1 MKLVIQIP
9 CFNEEQTLP
18 QTIRDLP
25 KSIPGIDQIEIL
37 VVDDG
42 STDRTV
48 EVARLCG
55 VHHILSLGTNR
66 GLGRAFSRGLEK
78 AVLLH
83 ADIVVNTDG
92 DNQYVG
98 ADIAKLVEPILQH
111 RADMVVGC
119 RPIISHPEFSP
130 LKKTLQLLGSW
141 TLRLLSKTSVRDAA
155 SGFRAFS
162 REACKRLVIYS
173 RFSYCME
180 TLIQAGNSQLR
191 VDSVDIRVN
200 PTTRQSRLYK
210 SLPEY
215 LWKSGSIMVTM
226 FVHYRPSLFFG
237 LLSAVNFAGAA
248 FLGLRFLYLVYLTPI
263 SAAGHRT
270 YLPSLILL
278 AILATFGAGLAA
290 LAVIAE
296 LLRGNRLLIEEIVYQ
311 LRRLAAER
319 SSNVP
324 ASSQNEHPAEK
335 TQAAIQDHPPFH

>member
-9 CFNEEQTLP
+9 CFNEQQTLP

-66 GLGRAFSRGLEK
+66 GLGRAFAMGLEQ

-119 RPIISHPEFSP
+119 RPIVTHPEFSP
-130 LKKTLQLLGSW
+130 LKKALQLLGSW
-141 TLRLLSKTSVRDAA
+141 TLRLLSHTNVRDAA

-162 REACKRLVIYS
+162 KEACKRLVIHS
-173 RFSYCME
+173 RFSHCME
-180 TLIQAGNSQLR
+180 TLIQVGNSNLR

-200 PTTRQSRLYK
+200 STTRQSRLFK
-210 SLPEY
+210 STPEY
-215 LWKSGSIMVTM
+215 LWKSGSTMVTM

-237 LLSAVNFAGAA
+237 LLSAVNFAAA
-248 FLGLRFLYLVYLTPI
+248 GFLGLRFLYLVYLTPG
-263 SAAGHRT
+263 SAADHRT

-278 AILATFGAGLAA
+278 SVLAIFGAGSATLAIVA
-290 LAVIAE
+290 D
-296 LLRGNRLLIEEIVYQ
+296 LLRGNRRMSEEILYQ
-311 LRRLAAER
+311 LRRQALER
-319 SSNVP
+319 SSSVP
-324 ASSQNEHPAEK
+324 VSSQNEP
-335 TQAAIQDHPPFH
+335 TSPTILRRS

>member
-9 CFNEEQTLP
+9 CFNEQETLP
-18 QTIRDLP
+18 VTIRDLP

-55 VHHILSLGTNR
+55 AHHILSLGTNR
-66 GLGRAFSRGLEK
+66 GLGRAFAAGMEK
-78 AVLLH
+78 AVSLG

-98 ADIAKLVEPILQH
+98 ADIAKLVKPVLEHQ
-111 RADMVVGC
+111 ADMVVGC
-119 RPIISHPEFSP
+119 RPIIDHPEFSP
-130 LKKTLQLLGSW
+130 LKKMLQLAGSW

-162 REACKRLVIYS
+162 REACKRLIIYS

-180 TLIQAGNSQLR
+180 SLIQAGNSHLR

-200 PTTRQSRLYK
+200 STTRQSRLFK
-210 SLPEY
+210 STPEY
-215 LWKSGSIMVTM
+215 LWKSSVIMVAM

-237 LLSAVNFAGAA
+237 LLSGVNLAGAA
-248 FLGLRFLYLVYLTPI
+248 FLGLRFLYHIYLAPA
-263 SAAGHRT
+263 SAVHRT
-270 YLPSLILL
+270 YIPSLILL
-278 AILATFGAGLAA
+278 AVLAIFGAGLAA
-290 LAVIAE
+290 LAVIAD
-296 LLRGNRLLIEEIVYQ
+296 LLRGNRRLMEEIVYQ
-311 LRRLAAER
+311 LRRQAAELA
-319 SSNVP
+319 SSMP
-324 ASSQNEHPAEK
+324 ASSPNHPAEK
-335 TQAAIQDHPPFH
+335 SGLPFKTTPG

>member
-25 KSIPGIDQIEIL
+25 KSIPGIDVVEIL

-48 EVARLCG
+48 EVARSCG
-55 VHHILSLGTNR
+55 VRHILSLGTNR
-66 GLGRAFSRGLEK
+66 GLGRAFSKGLEK
-78 AVLLH
+78 AVLLG
-83 ADIVVNTDG
+83 ADVVVNTDA

-98 ADIAKLVEPILQH
+98 ADVAKLVEPILQQH
-111 RADMVVGC
+111 ADMVVGC

-173 RFSYCME
+173 RFSYCTE

-200 PTTRQSRLYK
+200 PTTRQSRLFK

-215 LWKSGSIMVTM
+215 LWKSGSTMVTM

-248 FLGLRFLYLVYLTPI
+248 FLGLRFLYHIYLVPA
-263 SAAGHRT
+263 SAQHRT

-278 AILATFGAGLAA
+278 AVLAIFGAGLAT

-296 LLRGNRLLIEEIVYQ
+296 LLRANRRLSEEILYQ
-311 LRRLAAER
+311 LRRQAAEH
-319 SSNVP
+319 SSSVP
-324 ASSQNEHPAEK
+324 ASSQNEHAAEK
-335 TQAAIQDHPPFH
+335 TRAAIQDNPRVH

>member
-48 EVARLCG
+48 EVARAAG
-55 VHHILSLGTNR
+55 AHHILSLGSNR
-66 GLGRAFSRGLEK
+66 GLGRAFAMGLEK
-78 AVLLH
+78 AVSLR

-119 RPIISHPEFSP
+119 RPITNHPEFSP
-130 LKKTLQLLGSW
+130 LKKMLQLIGSW
-141 TLRLLSKTSVRDAA
+141 TLRLLSKTRVRDAA
-155 SGFRAFS
+155 SGFRALS
-162 REACKRLVIYS
+162 REACKRLMIYT

-180 TLIQAGNSQLR
+180 TLIQAGNSHLR

-200 PTTRQSRLYK
+200 PTTRKSRLFK

-215 LWKSGSIMVTM
+215 LWKSGTTMVSM
-226 FVHYRPSLFFG
+226 FIHYRPSLFFG
-237 LLSAVNFAGAA
+237 LLAAVNFAGAA
-248 FLGLRFLYLVYLTPI
+248 FIGLRFLYLVYL
-263 SAAGHRT
+263 AAGATGDHRT

-278 AILATFGAGLAA
+278 AVLTIIGVGLMT
-290 LAVIAE
+290 LAVIAN
-296 LLRGNRLLIEEIVYQ
+296 LLRGNRRLIEELLYQ
-311 LRRLAAER
+311 LRRMAVER
-319 SSNVP
+319 TSSTP

-335 TQAAIQDHPPFH
+335 AQAAIQDQDRFH